1 MNTEEYLMQECISV
15 EELHEEMD
23 LEKCVDV

>member
-15 EELHEEMD
+15 EELREEMD
-23 LEKCVDV
+23 LEKCVGV